1 MIVTFC
7 NIVSHNVSCVHTNPL
22 YSRPFW
28 GLHDM
33 IPRVLTIKHAHWTW
47 AACGSYHPNF
57 LESFCEYWTIPES
70 KFWVEIHTRNA
81 DSKSLLEI
89 LTRNP
94 YSKCWLEILT
104 RNADLKS
111 LLEMLTRNPYSKCWL
126 EILTRNA
133 DSKSLL
139 EMLTRNPYSKC
150 WLEILTRNADSKSR
164 LGILTR
170 NPDFFNSKSWL
181 VTY

>member
-7 NIVSHNVSCVHTNPL
+7 NIVSHNVSYVHTNPL

-28 GLHDM
+28 ELHDM
-33 IPRVLTIKHAHWTW
+33 TPRVLMTKHSHWTW

-57 LESFCEYWTIPES
+57 PEPFCEYWTIPES

-81 DSKSLLEI
+81 DSKF
-89 LTRNP
+89 
-94 YSKCWLEILT
+94 WLEILT
-104 RNADLKS
+104 RNAHLKS

-170 NPDFFNSKSWL
+170 NPDSFNSKSWL